1 MALTRE
7 FIRKLAKESD
17 VELPK
22 EFIDGIISEHT
33 SARDAYAEE
42 RVKEE
47 LAKQPEVK
55 AVEVKETEE
64 YKTLEKKFNDYK
76 SEIKAK
82 ETHSA
87 KESALRELLKSAGVS
102 EKRLNAV
109 LKVSDIDGIELD
121 ESGKIKDADK
131 RTESIKSEWSDFIE
145 TTQVVGANT
154 ATPPPDNSSS
164 VDLGKLPMKDYIAA
178 RKKM

>member
-42 RVKEE
+42 RVEEE

-55 AVEVKETEE
+55 EIKVKDTEE
-64 YKTLEKKFNDYK
+64 YKALKQQFDDYK
-76 SEIKAK
+76 AEIQAK
-82 ETHSA
+82 ETHTA
-87 KESALRELLKSAGVS
+87 KESALRELLKVAGVS

-154 ATPPPDNSSS
+154 ATPPQSTET
-164 VDLGKLPMKDYIAA
+164 KKDPFLEGFDG
-178 RKKM
+178 